1 MEGAIKHSAEKQPD
15 TTQTLTLTRQRHKT
29 GMDIPLRGCRGA
41 QAAPLQK
48 NQSMFSTEPIFFTF
62 LRKFYLQNQKMSVY
76 LNYTYTEHKDFLQV

>member
-48 NQSMFSTEPIFFTF
+48 NQSMFSTDPFELLLKLPLLSAQF
-62 LRKFYLQNQKMSVY
+62 Q
-76 LNYTYTEHKDFLQV
+76 